1 MNSSLFLKLITGNRR
16 FQSEEHEKAWLIVTA
31 SNTCKDA
38 LKHWRRKVE
47 NIDDYPSLS
56 DTVSVPEN
64 AVLSEILALPV
75 KYREVVYLYYY
86 EGFQTAEISKMLHCS
101 DSTVRNRLARAR
113 KRLKD
118 ILSSPPE
125 EFTGR
130 KESMRKAKSKRILR
144 IAAAVAVAV
153 MLPGAAYADGS
164 IAAKIGNEP
173 TEFREEYG
181 AYSCYTR
188 EMADKIDE
196 LCEKY
201 QLKKREEPVIEDDY
215 KKILSKYGIGDILKP
230 SEDMV
235 NMMQGEVCD
244 SDGNFN
250 LGGEITFPE
259 NPGCSIVYELNRSV
273 KGFFD
278 TTVLNVGNVDD
289 YEQWEYETENGET
302 VLLARNGDKA
312 LIIADKEKSFISV
325 NMDGYFRK
333 EANGIGVPYE
343 ISKEELEKIADSL
356 DFR

>member
-56 DTVSVPEN
+56 DTASVPEN

-86 EGFQTAEISKMLHCS
+86 EGYQTAEI
-101 DSTVRNRLARAR
+101 
-113 KRLKD
+113 
-118 ILSSPPE
+118 
-125 EFTGR
+125 
-130 KESMRKAKSKRILR
+130 AK
-144 IAAAVAVAV
+144 

-325 NMDGYFRK
+325 SMDGYFRK
-333 EANGIGVPYE
+333 DANGIGVPYE

-356 DFR
+356 DFTVIP

>member
-1 MNSSLFLKLITGNRR
+1 
-16 FQSEEHEKAWLIVTA
+16 
-31 SNTCKDA
+31 
-38 LKHWRRKVE
+38 
-47 NIDDYPSLS
+47 
-56 DTVSVPEN
+56 
-64 AVLSEILALPV
+64 
-75 KYREVVYLYYY
+75 
-86 EGFQTAEISKMLHCS
+86 
-101 DSTVRNRLARAR
+101 
-113 KRLKD
+113 
-118 ILSSPPE
+118 
-125 EFTGR
+125 
-130 KESMRKAKSKRILR
+130 MRKAKSKRILR

-153 MLPGAAYADGS
+153 MLPGAAYAAGLFGLQEVNLGKKEFEVPVRIEEGEIGTEEKFKMEKFKVDMISLQGMADSPEAKACNEWLDFYESYDADGS

-201 QLKKREEPVIEDDY
+201 QLKKREEPIIEDDY
-215 KKILSKYGIGDILKP
+215 KKILGKYGIADILKP

-325 NMDGYFRK
+325 CMDGYFRK
-333 EANGIGVPYE
+333 NANGIGEPYE
-343 ISKEELEKIADSL
+343 ISREELEKIADSL
-356 DFR
+356 DFSVIP

>member
-1 MNSSLFLKLITGNRR
+1 MRKKIYDAYESIKPGEEAKERMLKN
-16 FQSEEHEKAWLIVTA
+16 
-31 SNTCKDA
+31 
-38 LKHWRRKVE
+38 
-47 NIDDYPSLS
+47 
-56 DTVSVPEN
+56 
-64 AVLSEILALPV
+64 
-75 KYREVVYLYYY
+75 
-86 EGFQTAEISKMLHCS
+86 
-101 DSTVRNRLARAR
+101 
-113 KRLKD
+113 

-153 MLPGAAYADGS
+153 MLPGAAYAAGLFGLQEVNLGKKEFEVPVRIEEGEIGTEEKFKMEKFKVDMISLQGMADSPEAKACNEWLDFYESYDADGS

-201 QLKKREEPVIEDDY
+201 QLKKREEPIIEDDY
-215 KKILSKYGIGDILKP
+215 KKILGKYGIADILKP

-325 NMDGYFRK
+325 CMDGYFRK
-333 EANGIGVPYE
+333 NANGIGEPYE
-343 ISKEELEKIADSL
+343 ISREELEKIADSL
-356 DFR
+356 DFSVIP

>member
-1 MNSSLFLKLITGNRR
+1 
-16 FQSEEHEKAWLIVTA
+16 
-31 SNTCKDA
+31 
-38 LKHWRRKVE
+38 
-47 NIDDYPSLS
+47 
-56 DTVSVPEN
+56 
-64 AVLSEILALPV
+64 
-75 KYREVVYLYYY
+75 
-86 EGFQTAEISKMLHCS
+86 
-101 DSTVRNRLARAR
+101 
-113 KRLKD
+113 
-118 ILSSPPE
+118 
-125 EFTGR
+125 
-130 KESMRKAKSKRILR
+130 MRKAKSKRILR
-144 IAAAVAVAV
+144 IAAAAAAAV
-153 MLPGAAYADGS
+153 MLPGAAYAAGLFGLQEVNLGKKEFEVPVRIEEGEIGTEEKFKMEKFKVDMISLQGMADSPEARACNEWLDFYESYDADGS

-215 KKILSKYGIGDILKP
+215 KKILGRYGIGDILKP

-333 EANGIGVPYE
+333 DANGIGVPYE
-343 ISKEELEKIADSL
+343 ISREELEKIADSL
-356 DFR
+356 DFSVIP

>member
-56 DTVSVPEN
+56 DTASVPEN

-86 EGFQTAEISKMLHCS
+86 EGYQTAEI
-101 DSTVRNRLARAR
+101 
-113 KRLKD
+113 
-118 ILSSPPE
+118 
-125 EFTGR
+125 
-130 KESMRKAKSKRILR
+130 AK
-144 IAAAVAVAV
+144 

-325 NMDGYFRK
+325 SMDGYFRK
-333 EANGIGVPYE
+333 DANGIGVPYE

-356 DFR
+356 DFSVIP

>member
-56 DTVSVPEN
+56 DTASVPEN

-86 EGFQTAEISKMLHCS
+86 EGYQTAEI
-101 DSTVRNRLARAR
+101 
-113 KRLKD
+113 
-118 ILSSPPE
+118 
-125 EFTGR
+125 
-130 KESMRKAKSKRILR
+130 AK
-144 IAAAVAVAV
+144 

-333 EANGIGVPYE
+333 DANGIGVPYE
-343 ISKEELEKIADSL
+343 ISREELEKIADSL
-356 DFR
+356 DFSVIP

>member
-1 MNSSLFLKLITGNRR
+1 MRKKFYDAYESIKPGEEAKERMLKN
-16 FQSEEHEKAWLIVTA
+16 
-31 SNTCKDA
+31 
-38 LKHWRRKVE
+38 
-47 NIDDYPSLS
+47 
-56 DTVSVPEN
+56 
-64 AVLSEILALPV
+64 
-75 KYREVVYLYYY
+75 
-86 EGFQTAEISKMLHCS
+86 
-101 DSTVRNRLARAR
+101 
-113 KRLKD
+113 

-144 IAAAVAVAV
+144 IAAAAAAAV
-153 MLPGAAYADGS
+153 MLPGAAYAAGLFGLQEVNLGKKEFEVPVRIEEGEIGTEEKFKMEKFKVDMISLQGMADSPEARACNEWLDFYESYDADGS

-215 KKILSKYGIGDILKP
+215 KKILGRYGIGDILKP

-333 EANGIGVPYE
+333 DANGIGVPYE
-343 ISKEELEKIADSL
+343 ISREELEKIADSL
-356 DFR
+356 DFSVIP

>member
-86 EGFQTAEISKMLHCS
+86 EGYQTAEI
-101 DSTVRNRLARAR
+101 
-113 KRLKD
+113 
-118 ILSSPPE
+118 
-125 EFTGR
+125 
-130 KESMRKAKSKRILR
+130 AK
-144 IAAAVAVAV
+144 

-215 KKILSKYGIGDILKP
+215 KKILSKYGIGDILKL

-325 NMDGYFRK
+325 SMDGYFRK
-333 EANGIGVPYE
+333 DANGIGVPYE

-356 DFR
+356 DFSVIP